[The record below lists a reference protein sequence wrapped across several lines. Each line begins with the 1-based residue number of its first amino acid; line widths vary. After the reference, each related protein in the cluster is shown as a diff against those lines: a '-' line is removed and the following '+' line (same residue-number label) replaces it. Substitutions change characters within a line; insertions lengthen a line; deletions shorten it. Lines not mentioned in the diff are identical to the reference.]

1 MPKKFDRPSRKN
13 ESWGYLEMTIVNV
26 SSENQLVH
34 FQVDLFINTFMINAG
49 NSKMGTFVK

>member
-1 MPKKFDRPSRKN
+1 
-13 ESWGYLEMTIVNV
+13 MTIVNV